1 MAKDKNNIKNAN
13 IDVEKKGNKEETQDK
28 EA

>member
-13 IDVEKKGNKEETQDK
+13 IDVEKKFNKEKTEDK

>member
-13 IDVEKKGNKEETQDK
+13 IDVEKKVNKEKTEDK